1 MFFAQLHPML
11 VHFPVGL
18 LVSGVVFEFYG
29 SFQQEESAKEAGRFN
44 IRFGT
49 CVALFVAGVG
59 LLALWGLELK
69 GDTRQ
74 YVGYHL
80 MLALA
85 TIVIFGFAIG
95 VTRWFRHHRW
105 CRTLYLGLILVGLA
119 SVMSTG
125 YFGGELVHR
134 FGVATLQ
141 PVE

>member
-29 SFQQEESAKEAGRFN
+29 SFQKEESAKEAGRFN

-49 CVALFVAGVG
+49 CAALLVAGVG
-59 LLALWGLELK
+59 LLALLGLELK
-69 GDTRQ
+69 GGARQ
-74 YVGYHL
+74 YVGFHL
-80 MLALA
+80 MLASA

-141 PVE
+141 PVD